1 MSREREIDV
10 ENSEVLLLQI
20 TIQHKTIS
28 MGMKNMDVFD
38 CIIIGGGPSGL
49 SASLTLG
56 RARRKIALFDDGT
69 NRNRV
74 TQESHGFITRDGI
87 KPQAFKELGLTELK
101 NYPTISYF
109 NATITEIMKDRGNDR
124 FLVKTANGQEYVTE
138 KIILATGIQEVFSIP
153 SIRNYYG
160 KSLFSCPYCD
170 GWEQRDKP
178 LVVIAEKEEHV
189 LHLAKLVYNWSQDL
203 VVLTNGNQ
211 LSNEG
216 VTELQ
221 KRNIK
226 IISEPVKSLL
236 GNDGYLQ
243 KIEFV
248 TGDSIIRSG
257 GFVAPTY
264 YRPNQ
269 FAEKLGCEIREDGK
283 VITDGVGRTTQ
294 KNIYIAGE
302 TEKTRP
308 TSLLISAAKGNKAA
322 VAVNTDLT
330 MERF

>member
-1 MSREREIDV
+1 
-10 ENSEVLLLQI
+10 
-20 TIQHKTIS
+20 
-28 MGMKNMDVFD
+28 MKVFD
-38 CIIIGGGPSGL
+38 CTVIGGGPSGL

-74 TQESHGFITRDGI
+74 TQESHGFLTRDGI
-87 KPQAFKELGLTELK
+87 NPQQFKELGLKELK
-101 NYPTISYF
+101 NYPSVSYF
-109 NATITEIMKDRGNDR
+109 NTTITEIIKVKDQDR
-124 FLVKTANGQEYVTE
+124 FIVKTPNGQEYITE
-138 KIILATGIQEVFSIP
+138 KILLATGIQEIFSIP
-153 SIRNYYG
+153 TIRNYYG

-189 LHLAKLVYNWSQDL
+189 LHLTKLVYNWSQDI
-203 VVLTNGNQ
+203 VVLTNGIQ
-211 LSNEG
+211 LSKEG
-216 VTELQ
+216 IAELQ
-221 KRNIK
+221 KRNIQIK
-226 IISEPVKSLL
+226 SEAIKALI
-236 GNDGYLQ
+236 GYDGLLQ

-248 TGDSIIRSG
+248 TGEILHRSC
-257 GFVAPTY
+257 GFVAPSF
-264 YRPNQ
+264 YRPNH
-269 FAEKLGCEIREDGK
+269 FAEKLGCEVKENGK

-302 TEKTRP
+302 TEKSRP

>member
-1 MSREREIDV
+1 M
-10 ENSEVLLLQI
+10 NVL
-20 TIQHKTIS
+20 
-28 MGMKNMDVFD
+28 D

-87 KPQAFKELGLTELK
+87 KPQEFKDIALNELL
-101 NYPTISYF
+101 NYPSVSYSK
-109 NATITEIMKDRGNDR
+109 ATITEIVKDIDHDK
-124 FLVKTANGQEYVTE
+124 FIVKTNNGQEFISE

-153 SIRNYYG
+153 SIRRYYG

-189 LHLAKLVYNWSQDL
+189 LHLTKLVYNWSQDL
-203 VVLTNGNQ
+203 VVLTNGVQ
-211 LSNEG
+211 LSIEG

-226 IISEPVKSLL
+226 IISDPIKNLI
-236 GNDGYLQ
+236 GKDGYLQ
-243 KIEFV
+243 KIELV
-248 TGDSIIRSG
+248 TGEIVIRSR
-257 GFVAPTY
+257 GFVVPSY

-269 FAEKLGCEIREDGK
+269 FAEQLGCRVHENGK

-302 TEKTRP
+302 SEKSRP
-308 TSLLISAAKGNKAA
+308 TSLMISAAKGNKAA
-322 VAVNTDLT
+322 VSVNTDLT

>member
-1 MSREREIDV
+1 
-10 ENSEVLLLQI
+10 
-20 TIQHKTIS
+20 
-28 MGMKNMDVFD
+28 MDVFD
-38 CIIIGGGPSGL
+38 CIVIGGGPSGL

-56 RARRKIALFDDGT
+56 RARRNIALFDDGT

-87 KPQAFKELGLTELK
+87 KPQEFKEIGLKELE
-101 NYPTISYF
+101 NYPSISYF
-109 NATITEIMKDRGNDR
+109 NTTITEINKDISNDK
-124 FLVKTANGQEYVTE
+124 FIIKTANGQEFVAE
-138 KIILATGIQEVFSIP
+138 KIILATGIREVFSIP
-153 SIRNYYG
+153 SIRNFYG

-189 LHLAKLVYNWSQDL
+189 LHLTKLIYTWSQDL
-203 VVLTNGNQ
+203 VVLTNGVQ
-211 LSNEG
+211 LSQEG

-221 KRNIK
+221 KRSIR
-226 IISEPVKSLL
+226 IISEPIKNLI

-248 TGDSIIRSG
+248 TGETISRSG
-257 GFVAPTY
+257 GFVAPSY

-269 FAEKLGCEIREDGK
+269 FAEKLGCKVHENGK
-283 VITDGVGRTTQ
+283 VITDGVGRSTQ

-302 TEKTRP
+302 TEKSKP
-308 TSLLISAAKGNKAA
+308 TSLMISAAKGNKAA
-322 VAVNTDLT
+322 VSVNTDLT

>member
-1 MSREREIDV
+1 
-10 ENSEVLLLQI
+10 
-20 TIQHKTIS
+20 
-28 MGMKNMDVFD
+28 MDVFD
-38 CIIIGGGPSGL
+38 CIIIGGGPAGL

-56 RARRKIALFDDGT
+56 RARRKIALIDDGT

-74 TQESHGFITRDGI
+74 TQEAHGFITRDGI
-87 KPQAFKELGLTELK
+87 KPQALKELGLKELD
-101 NYPTISYF
+101 NYPTVSYF
-109 NATITEIMKDRGNDR
+109 NTTITEITKGIGNEK
-124 FLVKTANGQEYVTE
+124 FIVKTSNGQQFVTE

-178 LVVIAEKEEHV
+178 LVVIAEKEEHA
-189 LHLAKLVYNWSQDL
+189 LHLAKLIYNWSQDL
-203 VVLTNGNQ
+203 IVLTNGVK
-211 LSNEG
+211 LSPEG

-221 KRNIK
+221 KRNLK
-226 IISEPVKSLL
+226 IRSEPIKNFI
-236 GNDGYLQ
+236 GNDGYLK

-248 TGDSIIRSG
+248 TGETILRSG
-257 GFVAPTY
+257 GFVAPSY

-269 FAEKLGCEIREDGK
+269 FAEKLGCKVHESGK
-283 VITDGVGRTTQ
+283 VITDGVGRTTE

-302 TEKTRP
+302 TEKSKP

-322 VAVNTDLT
+322 VSVNTDLT